1 MNFVRNLTIR
11 IIITGRG
18 GAMQTDLERTHELLY
33 ELLPLYFEKMGM
45 MFKKADKLDLHC
57 NKNQNR
63 AIHMIKREGKITA
76 SQLGRKL
83 DMEKG
88 SLTTLIDSL
97 EEMQYVTR
105 EPHATD
111 RRKVLLA
118 LTQQGEHYFDKM
130 ITSHYKYL
138 AEILQGQTDEEIGK
152 FNANLQEVLGFL
164 RRL

>member
-1 MNFVRNLTIR
+1 MDVDIK
-11 IIITGRG
+11 
-18 GAMQTDLERTHELLY
+18 RTHELLF
-33 ELLPLYFEKMGM
+33 ELMPLYFEKLGI

-63 AIHMIKREGKITA
+63 AIHLIKREGKITA

-83 DMEKG
+83 NMEKG

-97 EEMQYVTR
+97 EEMQYVFR

-118 LTQQGEHYFDKM
+118 LTPQGEEYFDKM
-130 ITSHYKYL
+130 TTSHHKYL
-138 AEILQGQTDEEIGK
+138 AEILRQQPAEKIAEFSASLED
-152 FNANLQEVLGFL
+152 VLNFL
-164 RRL
+164 RKL